1 MVGQLIKG
9 NHWLEPIVPS
19 YPGYPADV
27 LELADSL
34 LFLADQ
40 LDSSVAPETAKQ
52 LGNLMRLTNS
62 FYSNLIEGYFT
73 EPVELS
79 KRVKCQEAKALGLLG
94 ITHIHAQ
101 AAFDRR
107 ISLFGAYMEWWTMFD
122 PSQLKLIHRRLFE
135 GANEAGLR
143 ASKSRMMTPG
153 QMRDESQRDV
163 LIGTHFSPSW
173 ECVTPMLRRLQQV
186 YGSAKEPRS
195 QLLASMAYHHRLA
208 FVHPFEDG
216 NGRVIRMITHLQL
229 KKIGLASS
237 LWSISRGLASKR
249 NEYYARLNAADQM
262 RRGDL
267 DGRGQL
273 TQAGLIEFVRFMLL
287 VCQDQLQYMRGAM
300 STPTLRNRL
309 ESIVQFE
316 PRFMHAGIRPE
327 AAQALLLLIS
337 QGQLSRAD
345 FQAHFNLQ
353 DEAATNQLGALIE
366 LEVVLVASPESHEV
380 YPAFPVWFAQLLFSD
395 LHQRFH

>member
-1 MVGQLIKG
+1 MVGQLLKG

-34 LFLADQ
+34 LFLSGQ
-40 LDSSVAPETAKQ
+40 LDRSVASETAKR
-52 LGNLMRLTNS
+52 LGNLMCLTNS
-62 FYSNLIEGYFT
+62 YYSNLIEGYYT

-79 KRVKCQEAKALGLLG
+79 KRVKRQEAKALGLLG

-107 ISLFGAYMEWWTMFD
+107 VSLLGADLEWSTMFD
-122 PSQLKLIHRRLFE
+122 PSLLKLIHRRLFE
-135 GANEAGLR
+135 GANEASLR
-143 ASKSRMMTPG
+143 VSKDRLMIPG
-153 QMRDESQRDV
+153 QLRDESQQDV
-163 LIGTHFSPSW
+163 LAGSHFAPSW

-186 YGSAKEPRS
+186 YGTAIDARS

-273 TQAGLIEFVRFMLL
+273 TQAGLIEFVRFMLS
-287 VCQDQLQYMRGAM
+287 VCKDQIQFMRGAM

-309 ESIVQFE
+309 ESIVHFE
-316 PRFMHAGIRPE
+316 PRFMHAGIKPE
-327 AAQALLLLIS
+327 AAQALHLLIT
-337 QGQLSRAD
+337 QGQLSCAD
-345 FQAHFNLQ
+345 FQAHLNLQ
-353 DEAATNQLGALIE
+353 DEAATNQLKALIE
-366 LEVVLVASPESHEV
+366 LEVVVVPSPKSYEV
-380 YPAFPVWFAQLLFSD
+380 YPAFPVWFAQVLFSD
-395 LHQRFH
+395 LHQRFQ